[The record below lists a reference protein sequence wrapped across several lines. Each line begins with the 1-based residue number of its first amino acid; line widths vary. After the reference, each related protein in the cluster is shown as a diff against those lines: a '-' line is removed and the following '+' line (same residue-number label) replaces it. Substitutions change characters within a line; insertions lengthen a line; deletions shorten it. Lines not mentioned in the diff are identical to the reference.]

1 MHILR
6 LYHLEPEAS
15 TNVCLFTFS
24 LNYFNNI
31 SYVSEYMSSTSF
43 LKHCVSILSF
53 LMLLKMEFS

>member
-1 MHILR
+1 MQSPSTVIS
-6 LYHLEPEAS
+6 EPKKKKS
-15 TNVCLFTFS
+15 VTTSTFS